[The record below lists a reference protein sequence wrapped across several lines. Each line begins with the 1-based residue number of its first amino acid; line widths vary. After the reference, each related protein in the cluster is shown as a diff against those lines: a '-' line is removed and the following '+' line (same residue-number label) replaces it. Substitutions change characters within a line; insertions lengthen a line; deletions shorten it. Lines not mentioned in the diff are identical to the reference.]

1 MSVLWTIGLFTVMYI
16 IIYSYLFA
24 YIEWGPKQTSA
35 HHTLC
40 LALLAYISK
49 ATIVWMWE
57 KKKKGHS
64 MTIRYCMRT
73 WVRQYVL
80 IPASS
85 ENCQTTAFCA
95 PNICKEKGQREG
107 KKNPKQWDTCCCHT
121 LTNLGV
127 LPGRAW
133 IQITASWCI
142 VLRKP
147 IIKWPAGK
155 Q

>member
-1 MSVLWTIGLFTVMYI
+1 MNNW
-16 IIYSYLFA
+16 IIYSYLHNYLQLSICIHRMRA
-24 YIEWGPKQTSA
+24 KTNICTS
-35 HHTLC
+35 HTVLS
-40 LALLAYISK
+40 LAGLHKHSHDC
-49 ATIVWMWE
+49 VNVR
-57 KKKKGHS
+57 KKKKKAHS

-73 WVRQYVL
+73 WARQYVL

-95 PNICKEKGQREG
+95 PNICKEKEQREG
-107 KKNPKQWDTCCCHT
+107 KKTPKQWDTCCCHT
-121 LTNLGV
+121 LRNLGV
-127 LPGRAW
+127 LPGRAR